1 MNTSLTIREFPF
13 AQQTLAA
20 LYLGNNMENN
30 WPVVY
35 QINNKNEIYIGETT
49 NLKVLLSRSIK
60 GTYVYVCDP
69 QLREYLSQFFQVID

>member
-49 NLKVLLSRSIK
+49 NLSHRLNQHFHDSGKH
-60 GTYVYVCDP
+60 P
-69 QLREYLSQFFQVID
+69 LRENGQVHVIID